1 MKNRVLS
8 IILSFGIILSNF
20 SSSFAVIAEDGTGT
34 TEPEATVATETN
46 TEPTT
51 EEQSETED
59 TSSPTEEN
67 SVANPV
73 DSQDD
78 EPTNEETVEVK
89 IVLNK
94 DSIYYGQELPFD
106 ETGIVDEDFYKF
118 VDATDEQKQIESDI
132 LKNAVSL
139 KADLVEGQ
147 VASNNDAKYGITV
160 ITDSD
165 NLIDGNTTYTVATD
179 TLDFSIYGNYS
190 PNKFA
195 NIQVGENN
203 ITYLTVADNYF
214 ISKSDDPTTFS
225 SNRIPLAEILNND
238 NKYYIRN
245 MKEDSENYM
254 AISCAIDAD
263 TAPGIV
269 MPEYVTV
276 SGIDLSNTAA
286 TNKDVTISFKT
297 YAWSDS
303 VKVTLK
309 NDGKTCVTDKVIAP
323 SGNKSDDGKNEFVFE
338 YTFLA
343 AEESAYHI
351 KDLFVSISANGIK
364 SERSILPMYD
374 NNLPSNQSEELC
386 VDTIAPYIL
395 KMHEWPSQH
404 GQVFQLKAGDKNTK
418 LVTVDYSYDNS
429 KWQPTEVTSN
439 NYNGKVY
446 NGEVWFNITV
456 PVQSLNSSVLYVRA
470 VDEAGNVDI
479 IKRTKEGVW
488 VVDSVITDSDINKAL
503 SQVTGIELY
512 YSTPTSSGEFDDS
525 ANPIKISGSSVFHS
539 NQFANAINKPLQ
551 LRIFT
556 DESNV
561 VYINNSILSKHFTT
575 ITNEDGSSNKVFDY
589 FYYNMSIGYDGDI
602 EISLNDKRVNIPF
615 NSSVISD
622 YLGFE
627 VLSNHVTIEDDKA
640 TVQVYNPEFASKFV
654 AATANKW
661 YGINEKDGTFNIH
674 IDDNAD
680 GSGIQS
686 IQINDDG
693 TSINA
698 AEEYPITFTPD
709 KGEASNITSTLITQK
724 FNSGTEKVTKVDVSI
739 PLEVFSDG
747 DHVLKI
753 TVVDNAGN
761 TQTGFTSISN
771 NDTQPDNSTLE
782 FSTDFNAP
790 KGSIDLLTPSIPID
804 GNDWFDKV
812 TPIKFTFSINDGTNG
827 YPYKVKWKSNPDAD
841 WKGAIEVQFEEGGTA
856 RKTIVTD
863 ELATDEK
870 YAENHSNTV
879 SAIFYDEAGNPS
891 DDSSVNTKTI
901 YKDVSNPEIDHVKV
915 CHEPESAP
923 KKIIRVLSFGLFY
936 NDDISITVEA
946 HDAEHDSQLK
956 HDSKLNVS
964 SLQISLDGGKN
975 YSSDYVKSDD
985 SHDDRKDFHY
995 TIHGLDEVQSGILMF
1010 KITDR
1015 FGHESFKVERIE
1027 SDTDSGEPST
1037 LTDDNGKNY
1046 IVEKIAPNVNVSL
1059 PDSDG
1064 SERNDGTVWYNSDK
1078 DITIN
1083 VQDKDSGINNVVINV
1098 NGVEINNKLVSE
1110 DNSTTF
1116 VKGIDTALHEYH
1128 LSTDEITEY
1137 LRSSQ
1142 QEPADGHYVVK
1153 VIVEDNAF
1161 NKGEDQKDYYIDKE
1175 SPIVGKIEF
1184 SIPSADDLSEGDV
1197 TDAEQY
1203 IEKLQYGYYFKTE
1216 LIATVNITDKAPSS
1230 ELNEIEYVLVD
1241 YNNGVKGE
1249 EHSGKAAI
1257 TSDPHPG
1264 NGSVDSIGTAS
1275 FTIPANFKGQILVT
1289 AYDYVGNESVERTP
1303 DLFVVDTP
1311 EKHESKEHITITGLG
1326 TSSYTDSEG
1335 HPLFDTNVNLMVT
1348 ITDTMSGIRDFSY
1361 SITSE
1366 QNTIDVKT
1374 IEFKNDKNTYS
1385 VGQVLEDDWTITAM
1399 DENLVTE
1406 VTRNYTFSA
1415 DDNNIQLTFAMT
1427 DRANNTSDRT
1437 SDIFSID
1444 QTAPVINVAFDTPAG
1459 NNDYYRENRTAT
1471 ITVIERNF
1479 DASLISA
1486 AITNEIGGTPVL
1498 SFASNS
1504 NTEHVA
1510 TLTFG
1515 EGDYTFGIEGSD
1527 RANHVATV
1535 NYSGGNERSFHVDMT
1550 SPTEID
1556 NFDQFINELNN
1567 SFNSNK
1573 EMTFTITEHN
1583 FVPGQVNIRI
1593 YRTAAGN
1600 ELTTEIREDCTS
1612 EYVSADKWISTGD
1625 THSISFKFTEDY
1637 VYQVTISATD
1647 AAGRTLAEKASPVFE
1662 IDKTAPVLKTPTNLD
1677 VLIFTD
1683 KNTETSATP
1692 LEFFDANIASIHY
1705 SVVSYQ
1711 MKLNEDNIGYDM
1723 NVDSE
1728 DFDVKSDEV
1737 VISNEFFNQDGI
1749 YEVKSVAYDVAGN
1762 ESNETTHTF
1771 VIQRDTDFLVYIPN
1785 SIKASQT
1792 GLYKFNE
1799 KGIRSADFEDI
1810 EIITYITQDKEFEV
1824 QVDGNV
1830 VESGD
1835 LDVTKDDRRINQVDM
1850 YDVTLK
1856 NSYISQNYNADT
1868 IDTDLTLNAVATN
1881 GDTEQVITLGH
1892 IYIDNVKPVGEYESA
1907 LQNLGTF
1914 DGFYGMESRTVL
1926 IEGVSPDI
1934 DVDRCEIQLN
1944 DATLKN
1950 EDGGFVYDESAHTI
1964 SFTIGKGY
1972 TDIKPTL
1979 VDKAGNINNL
1989 AMVKNVYV
1997 GGVFAR
2003 WWYLFVLGGLA
2014 ILAIPTGIIIAIIR
2028 KKRRP
2033 VSF

>member
-34 TEPEATVATETN
+34 TEPETTVATETN

-59 TSSPTEEN
+59 ISSPTEEN
-67 SVANPV
+67 SDANQEE
-73 DSQDD
+73 SQDD
-78 EPTNEETVEVK
+78 EPANEETVEVK

-118 VDATDEQKQIESDI
+118 VDATDEQKQVESDI
-132 LKNAVSL
+132 LKSAVSL

-147 VASNNDAKYGITV
+147 VASNSDAKYGIAV

-179 TLDFSIYGNYS
+179 SLDFSIYGNYS

-195 NIQVGENN
+195 NIQVGEDN

-214 ISKSDDPTTFS
+214 ISKSDDLATFS
-225 SNRIPLAEILNND
+225 SNRIPLADILNND

-245 MKEDSENYM
+245 MKEDSDDYM
-254 AISCAIDAD
+254 AISSAIDAD
-263 TAPGIV
+263 TAPGII

-276 SGIDLSNTAA
+276 SGIDFSKTTVTNTSVNVSFTVYAKA
-286 TNKDVTISFKT
+286 DRINISFGKKINNEVNEYT
-297 YAWSDS
+297 NQIIEPTGQISSDE
-303 VKVTLK
+303 
-309 NDGKTCVTDKVIAP
+309 
-323 SGNKSDDGKNEFVFE
+323 KNEFVIT
-338 YTFLA
+338 YTFDKTKYSN
-343 AEESAYHI
+343 EEIRNITLSVTANGHTQVKDNIPI
-351 KDLFVSISANGIK
+351 KDANGVSTDVVIIDAIK
-364 SERSILPMYD
+364 PII
-374 NNLPSNQSEELC
+374 
-386 VDTIAPYIL
+386 VDTQNSWTEGNHQPEYITYRL
-395 KMHEWPSQH
+395 TVEDHETSI
-404 GQVFQLKAGDKNTK
+404 VS
-418 LVTVDYSYDNS
+418 VEYSYDKN
-429 KWQPTEVTSN
+429 KW
-439 NYNGKVY
+439 
-446 NGEVWFNITV
+446 
-456 PVQSLNSSVLYVRA
+456 SSVNYSNPDDVQVKIPYSSDSSILYVRA
-470 VDEAGNVDI
+470 VDEAGNTEI
-479 IKRTKEGVW
+479 FKKTAEGFW
-488 VVDSVITDSDINKAL
+488 VSDDEASDSDIDKIVSSFEDMSFEL
-503 SQVTGIELY
+503 FYIRDEQYYKIE
-512 YSTPTSSGEFDDS
+512 STDL
-525 ANPIKISGSSVFHS
+525 FHTNWFS
-539 NQFANAINKPLQ
+539 NTINMPLQ
-551 LRIFT
+551 IRIKANE
-556 DESNV
+556 DDKI
-561 VYINNSILSKHFTT
+561 YINDTNISTYKHFESKTS
-575 ITNEDGSSNKVFDY
+575 EDGTEVKVFDY
-589 FYYNMSIGYDGDI
+589 FYFDLPMGFDSDLNIAINDRKHPFPFKSTL
-602 EISLNDKRVNIPF
+602 IS
-615 NSSVISD
+615 SQ
-622 YLGFE
+622 LGFE
-627 VLSNHVTIEDDKA
+627 IHSSHITIEDDNA
-640 TVQVYNPEFASKFV
+640 TVQVYNPEFASENV
-654 AATANKW
+654 SVVNKW

-686 IQINDDG
+686 IEINDDG
-693 TSINA
+693 SSINA
-698 AEEYPITFTPD
+698 TEEYPITFTSD
-709 KGEASNITSTLITQK
+709 KGEVSNITGTLITQK
-724 FNSGTEKVTKVDVSI
+724 FNSETEKITKVDVSI

-747 DHVLKI
+747 DHILKI

-790 KGSIDLLTPSIPID
+790 TGSIDLLTSSIPID
-804 GNDWFDKV
+804 GYDWFDTV
-812 TPIKFTFSINDGTNG
+812 TPIEFTFSINDGANG
-827 YPYKVKWKSNPDAD
+827 YPYKVIWKANPDAD
-841 WKGAIEVQFEEGGTA
+841 WKDAIVFPFKEGGAT
-856 RKTIVTD
+856 RTNVVTD

-870 YAENHSNTV
+870 YDENHSNTV

-915 CHEPESAP
+915 CHEPESAA

-946 HDAEHDSQLK
+946 HDAEHDSQL
-956 HDSKLNVS
+956 NIS
-964 SLQISLDGGKN
+964 SLQISLDGGKT
-975 YSSDYVKSDD
+975 YSSYNVTSDD
-985 SHDDRKDFHY
+985 SHSDRKEFHY

-1027 SDTDSGEPST
+1027 SDTNSGEPST
-1037 LTDDNGKNY
+1037 STEDNGKNY

-1059 PDSDG
+1059 PDNDG

-1083 VQDKDSGINNVVINV
+1083 VQDKDSGINNVVITV

-1161 NKGEDQKDYYIDKE
+1161 NKGENQKDYYIDKE

-1203 IEKLQYGYYFKTE
+1203 IEKLQYGYYFKTD

-1249 EHSGKAAI
+1249 EHPGKVAI

-1303 DLFVVDTP
+1303 DLFVVDTL
-1311 EKHESKEHITITGLG
+1311 EKHESEKHITITGLG

-1335 HPLFDTNVNLMVT
+1335 HPLFDTNVNLTVT
-1348 ITDTMSGIRDFSY
+1348 ITDTMSGIRDISY
-1361 SITSE
+1361 AISSE
-1366 QNTIDVKT
+1366 QDTQDNKT
-1374 IEFKNDKNTYS
+1374 ITISNTGHS
-1385 VGQVLEDDWTITAM
+1385 VGQDLGDGWTITAM

-1406 VTRNYTFSA
+1406 VTRNYSFSA
-1415 DDNNIQLTFAMT
+1415 DNNNIQLTFAMT

-1567 SFNSNK
+1567 SFNSDK

-1583 FVPGQVNIRI
+1583 FVPGQVNIRV

-1600 ELTTEIREDCTS
+1600 ELTTENRKDCTS
-1612 EYVSADKWISTGD
+1612 EYVSADKWTSTGD

-1677 VLIFTD
+1677 VLIFTN

-1728 DFDVKSDEV
+1728 DFDVKSNEV

-1762 ESNETTHTF
+1762 ESDETTHTF

-1785 SIKASQT
+1785 SIKANQT

-1830 VESGD
+1830 VESDD

-1934 DVDRCEIQLN
+1934 NVDRCEIQLN
-1944 DATLKN
+1944 DTTLKN

-1972 TDIKPTL
+1972 TDVKPTL

-2028 KKRRP
+2028 KKIRP

>member
-20 SSSFAVIAEDGTGT
+20 PSSFAVIAEDVTGT
-34 TEPEATVATETN
+34 TEPETTVATETN

-59 TSSPTEEN
+59 TSSQTEEN
-67 SVANPV
+67 TDANPE

-78 EPTNEETVEVK
+78 EPANEETVEVN

-94 DSIYYGQELPFD
+94 DSIYYGQELPFNED
-106 ETGIVDEDFYKF
+106 GIVDEDFYQF
-118 VDATDEQKQIESDI
+118 VDTMTNDHIESAF
-132 LKNAVSL
+132 LKKAVSL
-139 KADLVEGQ
+139 KSVLVEGL
-147 VASNNDAKYGITV
+147 VASNSDAHYRFDVTI
-160 ITDSD
+160 DSE
-165 NLIDGNTTYTVATD
+165 NLVDGNTTYKVIGNS
-179 TLDFSIYGNYS
+179 LDFAVNGNYS
-190 PNKFA
+190 PDIQAKT
-195 NIQVGENN
+195 QVGEDN
-203 ITYLTVADNYF
+203 ITYLDVTDSYF
-214 ISKSDDPTTFS
+214 ISKSDNPASFS
-225 SNRIPLAEILNND
+225 SNRIPLSEILNND

-276 SGIDLSNTAA
+276 SGIDFSKTTVTNT
-286 TNKDVTISFKT
+286 NVTVSFTVYAKADYINISFGK
-297 YAWSDS
+297 
-303 VKVTLK
+303 K
-309 NDGKTCVTDKVIAP
+309 NNNEVNEYTNQIIEPTGQIN
-323 SGNKSDDGKNEFVFE
+323 SDGKNEFVIT
-338 YTFLA
+338 YTFDKTKYDN
-343 AEESAYHI
+343 EEIRNITLSVMANGHTQV
-351 KDLFVSISANGIK
+351 KDNIPIQDTNGISADIVIIDAIK
-364 SERSILPMYD
+364 PIIVYKNSWTDDFDSRNNQPKYITYQLTVEDHETSIVSVEY
-374 NNLPSNQSEELC
+374 S
-386 VDTIAPYIL
+386 Y
-395 KMHEWPSQH
+395 
-404 GQVFQLKAGDKNTK
+404 DKNK
-418 LVTVDYSYDNS
+418 WSSVDYSNLYD
-429 KWQPTEVTSN
+429 
-439 NYNGKVY
+439 
-446 NGEVWFNITV
+446 
-456 PVQSLNSSVLYVRA
+456 VQVKIPYSSDSSILYVRA
-470 VDEAGNVDI
+470 VDEAGNTEIFKKTAEGFWVSDDEVSDFDI
-479 IKRTKEGVW
+479 DKIVSSFEEMSFELFYIRDEQYYKIE
-488 VVDSVITDSDINKAL
+488 STDIFHTNWFSNTINM
-503 SQVTGIELY
+503 
-512 YSTPTSSGEFDDS
+512 
-525 ANPIKISGSSVFHS
+525 
-539 NQFANAINKPLQ
+539 PLQ
-551 LRIFT
+551 IRIKANE
-556 DESNV
+556 DDKI
-561 VYINNSILSKHFTT
+561 YINDTNTYKHFESKTS
-575 ITNEDGSSNKVFDY
+575 EDGTEVKVFDY
-589 FYYNMSIGYDGDI
+589 FYFDLPMGFDSD
-602 EISLNDKRVNIPF
+602 LNIAVNDRKHTFPF
-615 NSSVISD
+615 NSTLISSK
-622 YLGFE
+622 LGFDIH
-627 VLSNHVTIEDDKA
+627 SSHITIEDDNA
-640 TVQVYNPEFASKFV
+640 TVQVYNPEFASENV
-654 AATANKW
+654 SVVNKW

-698 AEEYPITFTPD
+698 TEEHLITFTPD

-747 DHVLKI
+747 DHILKI

-761 TQTGFTSISN
+761 IQTGFTSISN

-790 KGSIDLLTPSIPID
+790 TGSIDLLTHSITID
-804 GNDWFDKV
+804 GNDWFDTV
-812 TPIKFTFSINDGTNG
+812 TPIEFTFSINDGENG
-827 YPYKVKWKSNPDAD
+827 YPYKVIWKANPDAD
-841 WKGAIEVQFEEGGTA
+841 WKEAIVFPFEEGGTT
-856 RKTIVTD
+856 RTTVVTD

-870 YAENHSNTV
+870 YDENHSNTV
-879 SAIFYDEAGNPS
+879 SAVFYDEAGNSS
-891 DDSSVNTKTI
+891 DDSFVNTKTI
-901 YKDVSNPEIDHVKV
+901 YKDVFNPEIDHVKV
-915 CHEPESAP
+915 CHEPESAA

-946 HDAEHDSQLK
+946 HDAEHDSQL
-956 HDSKLNVS
+956 NVS
-964 SLQISLDGGKN
+964 SLQISLDGGKT
-975 YSSDYVKSDD
+975 YSSSNVTSDD
-985 SHDDRKDFHY
+985 SHSDRKEFHY
-995 TIHGLDEVQSGILMF
+995 TIHGLEDVQSGILMF

-1027 SDTDSGEPST
+1027 SYTDNGEPST
-1037 LTDDNGKNY
+1037 STEDNGKNY
-1046 IVEKIAPNVNVSL
+1046 IVEKIAPNANVSL

-1083 VQDKDSGINNVVINV
+1083 VQDKDSGINNVVITV

-1116 VKGIDTALHEYH
+1116 VKGVDTALHEYH

-1142 QEPADGHYVVK
+1142 QEPDDGHYVVK

-1161 NKGEDQKDYYIDKE
+1161 NKGENQKDYYIDKE

-1184 SIPSADDLSEGDV
+1184 SIPSSDNLSEGDV

-1203 IEKLQYGYYFKTE
+1203 IEKLQYGYYFKTD
-1216 LIATVNITDKAPSS
+1216 LIATVHITDKAPSS

-1249 EHSGKAAI
+1249 EHSGKVAI

-1311 EKHESKEHITITGLG
+1311 EKHESEEHITISGLG

-1335 HPLFDTNVNLMVT
+1335 HALFDTNVDLTVT

-1366 QNTIDVKT
+1366 QNTIDEKT

-1385 VGQVLEDDWTITAM
+1385 VGQVLDDDWTITAM

-1437 SDIFSID
+1437 SDVFSID
-1444 QTAPVINVAFDTPAG
+1444 QTVPVINVAFDTPAG

-1479 DASLISA
+1479 DASLINA

-1498 SFASNS
+1498 SFTSNS

-1567 SFNSNK
+1567 SFNSDK

-1583 FVPGQVNIRI
+1583 FVPSQVNIRV

-1600 ELTTEIREDCTS
+1600 ELTTENREDCTS
-1612 EYVSADKWISTGD
+1612 EYVSSDKWKGIGD
-1625 THSISFKFTEDY
+1625 THSIRFEFTEDY

-1647 AAGRTLAEKASPVFE
+1647 ASGRTLAEKASPVFE

-1677 VLIFTD
+1677 VLVFTN

-1692 LEFFDANIASIHY
+1692 IEFFDANIASIHY

-1711 MKLNEDNIGYDM
+1711 MKLNEDNVGYDM

-1762 ESNETTHTF
+1762 ESDETTHTF

-1785 SIKASQT
+1785 SIKANQT

-1830 VESGD
+1830 VEAND
-1835 LDVTKDDRRINQVDM
+1835 LYVEKDDRRINQVDM

-1868 IDTDLTLNAVATN
+1868 IDTDLTLNAVATDGN
-1881 GDTEQVITLGH
+1881 TEQVITLGH

-1914 DGFYGMESRTVL
+1914 DGFYGMERRTVL

-1944 DATLKN
+1944 DTTLKN
-1950 EDGGFVYDESAHTI
+1950 EDGGFVYDENAHTI
-1964 SFTIGKGY
+1964 SFTINKGY

-2033 VSF
+2033 V